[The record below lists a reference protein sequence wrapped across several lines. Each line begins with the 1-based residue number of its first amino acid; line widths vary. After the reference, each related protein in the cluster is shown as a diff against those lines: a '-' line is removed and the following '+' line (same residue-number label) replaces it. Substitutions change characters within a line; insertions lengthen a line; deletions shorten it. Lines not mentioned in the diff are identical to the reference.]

1 MTHIRNPE
9 TAYLGL
15 GSNLGDRLAAMRAA
29 VAALAEHPRIDVDFQ
44 IGIASLFET
53 RAVGGPAG
61 QPDYLNTA
69 VRIETSLAPRDLL
82 EALMAIEARLGRVR
96 RKRWE
101 QRVIDIDL
109 LLFDELVVDDV
120 TLSVPH
126 PRMHERRFVLEP
138 LAEIAGDVTHPILG
152 ETVTALLR
160 RLRSAGCTGEVN
172 RVRDRDWFSG
182 SHPLPALVAT
192 DQGLI
197 VRALPAR
204 Y

>member
-9 TAYLGL
+9 TAYIGL
-15 GSNLGDRLAAMRAA
+15 GSNLGDRLAAMHAA
-29 VAALAEHPRIDVDFQ
+29 VAALAEHPHIDVDLQ

-69 VRIETSLAPRDLL
+69 VRMETSLAPRDLL

-96 RKRWE
+96 HERWE

-126 PRMHERRFVLEP
+126 PRMHERQFVLEP

-152 ETVTALLR
+152 ATVTALLR
-160 RLRSAGCTGEVN
+160 RLRSAVTAGEVN

-182 SHPLPALVAT
+182 SRPSSAVVAT
-192 DQGLI
+192 DGRPI
-197 VRALPAR
+197 V
-204 Y
+204 